1 MICAVIGRIQRKKY
15 ASRIR
20 QLDWL
25 PSLLLTGRCRSHKAV
40 MWLRLCFS
48 NLRKIWTSLTLIS
61 SLVLWSLTFYP
72 LAYQACFSI
81 RQRLKIGK
89 SPGGKC
95 LPLTHRGKEI
105 NKKRISFPCRNME
118 QLLCAGGAVASVDC
132 YTQCSWCA
140 SLKFWN
146 LIIYVSVA
154 PISLLAEWV
163 TKELSWGKD
172 RKMNQI
178 NLLFSEPVF
187 PPTSV
192 SDVAAL
198 LSGSFFWKELLW
210 FCSSSWHKGH
220 CRLFLFIY
228 LAAPRP
234 MRDLVPQPG
243 IKPGPQH
250 WEHSLSH

>member
-1 MICAVIGRIQRKKY
+1 MCAVIGRIQRKRY

-25 PSLLLTGRCRSHKAV
+25 SSLLLTGRCWSHKAV

-81 RQRLKIGK
+81 RQKLKIGK
-89 SPGGKC
+89 SPGGTC
-95 LPLTHRGKEI
+95 LRLTHRGKEI

-118 QLLCAGGAVASVDC
+118 QLLCAGRAVASVDR
-132 YTQCSWCA
+132 YTQCVWCA

-146 LIIYVSVA
+146 LIICVSVA

-172 RKMNQI
+172 GKMNQI

-198 LSGSFFWKELLW
+198 LSGSFLLEGINVILQQ
-210 FCSSSWHKGH
+210 FMAQRSLQGVFVYLFGCATSYAGSSSPTRDQTW
-220 CRLFLFIY
+220 
-228 LAAPRP
+228 APA
-234 MRDLVPQPG
+234 LGAQ
-243 IKPGPQH
+243 
-250 WEHSLSH
+250 S